1 MHVSLNNEKNI
12 QKVRRT
18 ACWENA
24 ALILYSM
31 AVLINIFLLLCSSV
45 RPEICNNFAFTEVR
59 THLHL
64 PILIS
69 CSVESNF
76 GDGYWK
82 IGRSLREKN
91 NLRDHQVIFV
101 VFALIDHSSRPI
113 KSPVI
118 SQ

>member
-1 MHVSLNNEKNI
+1 MIHIHFSVIMHISLNNEKKKI

-31 AVLINIFLLLCSSV
+31 TVLINIFLLLCSSV
-45 RPEICNNFAFTEVR
+45 RPEICYNFVFTEVR

-69 CSVESNF
+69 CSVESNL
-76 GDGYWK
+76 GDVSWK
-82 IGRSLREKN
+82 IGCSKERKTTCG
-91 NLRDHQVIFV
+91 I
-101 VFALIDHSSRPI
+101 I
-113 KSPVI
+113 KSF
-118 SQ
+118 SWCLLS

>member
-1 MHVSLNNEKNI
+1 MLNGPYPLLIMHVSLNNEKKNI

-18 ACWENA
+18 SCWENA

-45 RPEICNNFAFTEVR
+45 RPEMCNNFAFTEVR

-69 CSVESNF
+69 CSVES
-76 GDGYWK
+76 
-82 IGRSLREKN
+82 S
-91 NLRDHQVIFV
+91 FV
-101 VFALIDHSSRPI
+101 VFALIDHSSRPKLASNLSMI
-113 KSPVI
+113 L
-118 SQ
+118 